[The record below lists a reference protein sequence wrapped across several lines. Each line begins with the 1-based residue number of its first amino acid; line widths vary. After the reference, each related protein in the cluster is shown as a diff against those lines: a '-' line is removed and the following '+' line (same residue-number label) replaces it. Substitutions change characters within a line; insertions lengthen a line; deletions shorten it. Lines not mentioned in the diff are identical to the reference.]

1 MTQTGIVT
9 KLLDKGFAEVAVER
23 ITACGSC
30 AGCGE
35 CVYGKKITVEA
46 QNKIYAK
53 PGERV
58 VLESETKTIMQI
70 TLLIYMLPVALLFA
84 GYAVG
89 AALGLGQEPCI
100 IASVVGFGI
109 GALSSTWLGRRFK
122 EVDYIITSYYQS

>member
-23 ITACGSC
+23 ITACGHC

-35 CVYGKKITVEA
+35 CIYGKKITVEA

-58 VLESETKTIMQI
+58 VLESETKTIMKI
-70 TLLIYMLPVALLFA
+70 TLLIYMLPVAMLFA

-100 IASVVGFGI
+100 VASIIGMGV
-109 GALSSTWLGRRFK
+109 GALTATYLGRRFK
-122 EVDYIITSYYQS
+122 KVDYSITSYYKN